1 MENTSTPTH
10 CPYCALQCGM
20 NITPL
25 PQGGVEVTER
35 PDFPVNRGALCGKG
49 RTAAQVLSPA
59 LRLTAPLVREGGRL
73 VEASWPRALDLIAER
88 LGATRERYGPDA
100 LGVFGGGGLTNEK
113 AYALGKFARVVL
125 GTSQID
131 YNGRFC
137 MSSAAAAGTKAF
149 GLDRGL
155 PFPLEDIPKT
165 GCVIL
170 VGSNLAETMP
180 PSLRFFTELRE
191 NGGTL
196 IVVDPRRTRTAEQ
209 ADLHLAPRPGT
220 DLALALG
227 LLHLVVA
234 EGRTDEEY
242 IRERTTGWE
251 EARAAAMAHWPEH
264 VERIT
269 GVSVPELREAVR
281 LFCAPET
288 AMVLTARGPE
298 QQSKG
303 TDTVGAWINLCLATG
318 RAGRPL
324 SGYGCLTGQ
333 GNGQGGRE
341 HGQKADQ
348 LPGYRKLDDPAARA
362 HVAGVWGV
370 DPDALPGPGRSAYE
384 LLDALGTDVRALLLM
399 GSNPV
404 VSAPRAAHVEQ
415 RLRSLDFLAVA
426 DVVLSETAELAD
438 VVLPVTQWA
447 EETGTTTS
455 LEGRVLLRR
464 QAVTPP
470 PGVHSDLYVLHEL
483 ADRLGV
489 EKGFPTDPEEVFEEL
504 RRASAGGPADY
515 SGITYR
521 RLAEENGVFWPCPE
535 DSTGAGATA
544 DGGAAA
550 PDGAADTAEGAG
562 TAGAEGRF
570 PGGTEPGTPVAVAGG
585 PEGVSEGAGAGTAQH
600 ASAAGTAGA
609 DGRTTA
615 DAGGGMAAGADGSVA
630 GAGGSLAVDGED
642 AALDVLPDDPAS
654 EAVPGLTPLAPPA
667 PLPGHPTT
675 GTEAASEARLVR
687 TVPRVVGGHPG
698 TPRLFLDRFATPDGR
713 ARFVPVFHRATAE
726 EPDSEYPLLLTTG
739 RVVSQYQSGAQTR
752 RVAELNAAAPGPF
765 VELHPR
771 LAARLGAADGD
782 PVAVVS
788 RRGRAVAPA
797 RITPAIRPDTVFM
810 PFHWPGEGR
819 ANTLTNPALDPTSRM
834 PEFKSCAVRVE
845 VLGPGE

>member
-1 MENTSTPTH
+1 MPNSATPTH

-20 NITPL
+20 NLTPVE
-25 PQGGVEVTER
+25 GGTVEVSER
-35 PDFPVNRGALCGKG
+35 ADFPVNRGALCGKG
-49 RTAAQVLSPA
+49 RTAPAVLSSRV
-59 LRLTAPLVREGGRL
+59 RLTSPLVRSGGTL
-73 VEASWPRALDLIAER
+73 VPASWDEALDRIASELSR
-88 LGATRERYGPDA
+88 TRAEHGPDA
-100 LGVFGGGGLTNEK
+100 CGVFGGGGLTNEK
-113 AYALGKFARVVL
+113 AYTLGKFARVVL

-137 MSSAAAAGTKAF
+137 MSSAAAGGIKAF

-155 PFPLEDIPKT
+155 PFPLEDIPRT

-196 IVVDPRRTRTAEQ
+196 IVIDPRRTKTAEQ

-234 EGRTDEEY
+234 EGRVDEEY
-242 IRERTTGWE
+242 VRERTAGWE
-251 EARAAAMAHWPEH
+251 EARAAAMAHWPEY

-269 GVSVPELREAVR
+269 GVSVPELRQTVR
-281 LFCAPET
+281 MFCEPES

-348 LPGYRKLDDPAARA
+348 LPGYRKLDDPAARR
-362 HVAGVWGV
+362 HVAEVWGV
-370 DPDALPGPGRSAYE
+370 DPDSLPGPGRSAYE
-384 LLDALGTDVRALLLM
+384 LLDALGSDIKSLLLM

-404 VSAPRAAHVEQ
+404 VSAPHAAHIEE
-415 RLRSLDFLAVA
+415 RIKSLGFLAVC
-426 DVVLSETAELAD
+426 DVVLSETAALAD

-447 EETGTTTS
+447 EETGTTTN
-455 LEGRVLLRR
+455 LEGRVLLRQR
-464 QAVTPP
+464 AITPP
-470 PGVHSDLYVLHEL
+470 EGVRSDLEVMREL

-504 RRASAGGPADY
+504 RRASAGGAADY

-521 RLAEENGVFWPCPE
+521 RLAEENGVFWPCP
-535 DSTGAGATA
+535 
-544 DGGAAA
+544 A
-550 PDGAADTAEGAG
+550 PDAQG
-562 TAGAEGRF
+562 TGS
-570 PGGTEPGTPVAVAGG
+570 
-585 PEGVSEGAGAGTAQH
+585 PEA
-600 ASAAGTAGA
+600 
-609 DGRTTA
+609 
-615 DAGGGMAAGADGSVA
+615 
-630 GAGGSLAVDGED
+630 
-642 AALDVLPDDPAS
+642 
-654 EAVPGLTPLAPPA
+654 
-667 PLPGHPTT
+667 
-675 GTEAASEARLVR
+675 
-687 TVPRVVGGHPG
+687 HPG

-713 ARFVPVFHRATAE
+713 ARFVPVSHRAAAE
-726 EPDSEYPLLLTTG
+726 EPDAEYPVLLTTG
-739 RVVSQYQSGAQTR
+739 RVVAQYQSGAQTR
-752 RVAELNAAAPGPF
+752 RVDELNAAAPGPF

-771 LAARLGAADGD
+771 LAERLGAAEGD

-797 RITPAIRPDTVFM
+797 RITTAIRPDTVFM
-810 PFHWPGEGR
+810 PFHWYGEGR

-834 PEFKSCAVRVE
+834 PEFKTCAVRLETV
-845 VLGPGE
+845 GS

>member
-1 MENTSTPTH
+1 MHTPGTATATH

-20 NITPL
+20 KLRPTPEGAD
-25 PQGGVEVTER
+25 PAAVEER
-35 PDFPVNRGALCGKG
+35 ADFPVNRGALCGKG
-49 RTAAQVLSPA
+49 RTAPAVLSSRV
-59 LRLTAPLVREGGRL
+59 RLTEPLVRTHAGQLEPATW
-73 VEASWPRALDLIAER
+73 EEALDAVAAGLA
-88 LGATRERYGPDA
+88 GTRRTHGPDA
-100 LGVFGGGGLTNEK
+100 VGVFGGGGLTNEK
-113 AYALGKFARVVL
+113 AYALGKFARVAL

-137 MSSAAAAGTKAF
+137 MSSAAAAHQRAF

-155 PFPLEDIPKT
+155 PFPLEDVPRT
-165 GCVIL
+165 GCVVL

-180 PSLRFFTELRE
+180 PALRYLTELKA

-234 EGRTDEEY
+234 EGHTDEEF
-242 IRERTTGWE
+242 IAARTTGWE
-251 EARAAAMAHWPEH
+251 EARAAAMAHWPEL

-269 GVSVPELREAVR
+269 GVPVPKLREAVS
-281 LFCAPET
+281 LFCTPSS

-348 LPGYRKLDDPAARA
+348 LPGYRKLADPAARA
-362 HVAGVWGV
+362 HVAGVWGI
-370 DPDALPGPGRSAYE
+370 DPDSLPGPGRSAYE

-404 VSAPRAAHVEQ
+404 VSAPRAAHVEE
-415 RLRSLDFLAVA
+415 RIRALDFLAVA
-426 DVVLSETAELAD
+426 DVVLSETAALAD

-447 EETGTTTS
+447 EETGTTTN

-464 QAVTPP
+464 RALTPP
-470 PGVHSDLYVLHEL
+470 PGVRSDLEVLHGL
-483 ADRLGV
+483 AARLGV
-489 EKGFPTDPEEVFEEL
+489 EKGFPTAPEEVFEEL

-515 SGITYR
+515 SGISYAR
-521 RLAEENGVFWPCPE
+521 IESEQGVFWPCPE
-535 DSTGAGATA
+535 GSAG
-544 DGGAAA
+544 
-550 PDGAADTAEGAG
+550 
-562 TAGAEGRF
+562 
-570 PGGTEPGTPVAVAGG
+570 
-585 PEGVSEGAGAGTAQH
+585 Q
-600 ASAAGTAGA
+600 
-609 DGRTTA
+609 
-615 DAGGGMAAGADGSVA
+615 
-630 GAGGSLAVDGED
+630 
-642 AALDVLPDDPAS
+642 
-654 EAVPGLTPLAPPA
+654 
-667 PLPGHPTT
+667 
-675 GTEAASEARLVR
+675 
-687 TVPRVVGGHPG
+687 
-698 TPRLFLDRFATPDGR
+698 PRLFLERFATDDGR
-713 ARFVPVFHRATAE
+713 ARFVPVSHRDAAE
-726 EPDSEYPLLLTTG
+726 VPDAAYPFLLTTG
-739 RVVSQYQSGAQTR
+739 RVVAQYQSGAQTR
-752 RVAELNAAAPGPF
+752 RVDELNAAAPGAF

-771 LAARLGAADGD
+771 LAARIGVADGD
-782 PVAVVS
+782 PLAVTS

-797 RITPAIRPDTVFM
+797 RITDAIRADTVFM

-819 ANTLTNPALDPTSRM
+819 ANTLTNPALDPVSRM
-834 PEFKSCAVRVE
+834 PEFKVCAVRVE
-845 VLGPGE
+845 PVR

>member
-1 MENTSTPTH
+1 MDTTSTPTH

-20 NITPL
+20 NLTPA
-25 PQGGVEVTER
+25 PTGGVEVSER
-35 PDFPVNRGALCGKG
+35 ADFPVNRGALCGKG
-49 RTAAQVLSPA
+49 RTAPAVLSSSV
-59 LRLTAPLVREGGRL
+59 RLTSPLVRSAEGAL
-73 VEASWPRALDLIAER
+73 VPATWEEALDRVAAGLSSAR
-88 LGATRERYGPDA
+88 SAYGPDA
-100 LGVFGGGGLTNEK
+100 CGVFGGGGLTNEK
-113 AYALGKFARVVL
+113 AYTLGKFARVVL
-125 GTSQID
+125 RTSQID

-180 PSLRFFTELRE
+180 PALRYFAELRE

-196 IVVDPRRTRTAEQ
+196 IVVDPRRTKTAEQ

-234 EGRTDEEY
+234 EGRTDEAY
-242 IRERTTGWE
+242 IRERTAGWE
-251 EARAAAMAHWPEH
+251 DARAAAMAHWPEH

-269 GVSVPELREAVR
+269 GVPVPQLREVVR
-281 LFCAPET
+281 LFCDPEA

-348 LPGYRKLDDPAARA
+348 LPGYRKLTDPAARR
-362 HVAGVWGV
+362 HVAEVWGV
-370 DPDALPGPGRSAYE
+370 DPDSLPGPGRSAYE
-384 LLDALGTDVRALLLM
+384 LLDALGSDIRALLLM

-404 VSAPRAAHVEQ
+404 VSAPRAAHVEE
-415 RLRSLDFLAVA
+415 RLKSLDFLAVC
-426 DVVLSETAELAD
+426 DVVLSETAALAD

-464 QAVTPP
+464 QALTPP
-470 PGVHSDLYVLHEL
+470 DGVRSDLEVLHGL

-521 RLAEENGVFWPCPE
+521 RLAEENGVFWPCP
-535 DSTGAGATA
+535 AGH
-544 DGGAAA
+544 
-550 PDGAADTAEGAG
+550 AEG
-562 TAGAEGRF
+562 
-570 PGGTEPGTPVAVAGG
+570 
-585 PEGVSEGAGAGTAQH
+585 
-600 ASAAGTAGA
+600 
-609 DGRTTA
+609 
-615 DAGGGMAAGADGSVA
+615 
-630 GAGGSLAVDGED
+630 GED
-642 AALDVLPDDPAS
+642 AVWPA
-654 EAVPGLTPLAPPA
+654 
-667 PLPGHPTT
+667 
-675 GTEAASEARLVR
+675 AA
-687 TVPRVVGGHPG
+687 HPG
-698 TPRLFLDRFATPDGR
+698 SPRLFLDRFATEDGR
-713 ARFVPVFHRATAE
+713 ARFVAVTHRALAE
-726 EPDSEYPLLLTTG
+726 EPDDEYPLLLTTG
-739 RVVSQYQSGAQTR
+739 RVVAQYQSGAQTR

-782 PVAVVS
+782 PVAVIS

-797 RITPAIRPDTVFM
+797 RVTTAIRPDTVFM

-834 PEFKSCAVRVE
+834 PEFKACAVRVE
-845 VLGPGE
+845 TVRP

>member
-1 MENTSTPTH
+1 MQNTAAPTPTH

-20 NITPL
+20 NLTPAAD
-25 PQGGVEVTER
+25 GTVEVSER
-35 PDFPVNRGALCGKG
+35 ADFPVNRGALCGKG
-49 RTAAQVLSPA
+49 RTAPAVLSSGV
-59 LRLTAPLVREGGRL
+59 RLTSPLVRSGDGVLVPAGWDEALGRIAGNL
-73 VEASWPRALDLIAER
+73 ARTRAEY
-88 LGATRERYGPDA
+88 GADA

-155 PFPLEDIPKT
+155 PFPLEDIPRT

-170 VGSNLAETMP
+170 VGSNPAETMP
-180 PSLRFFTELRE
+180 PSLRYFTELRE

-227 LLHLVVA
+227 MLHLVVA
-234 EGRTDEEY
+234 EGRVDAEY
-242 IRERTTGWE
+242 VEERTAGWE
-251 EARAAAMAHWPEH
+251 EARAAAMAHWPEY

-281 LFCAPET
+281 LFCAPDA

-298 QQSKG
+298 QQAKG

-348 LPGYRKLDDPAARA
+348 LPGYRKLTDPAARR

-370 DPDALPGPGRSAYE
+370 DPDSLPGPGRSAYE
-384 LLDALGTDVRALLLM
+384 LLDALGTDIRSLLVM

-404 VSAPRAAHVEQ
+404 VSAPRAAHVEG
-415 RLRSLDFLAVA
+415 RLRSLDFLAVC
-426 DVVLSETAELAD
+426 DVVLSETAALAD

-464 QAVTPP
+464 RAITPP
-470 PGVHSDLYVLHEL
+470 DGVRSDLEVLHGL
-483 ADRLGV
+483 AGRLGV
-489 EKGFPTDPEEVFEEL
+489 EKGFPTEPEEVFEEL

-515 SGITYR
+515 SGIDYR
-521 RLAEENGVFWPCPE
+521 RLAEEDGVFWPCPAPVE
-535 DSTGAGATA
+535 TDDGDRTTGTGRTAAGAYASTRPP
-544 DGGAAA
+544 GTTG
-550 PDGAADTAEGAG
+550 TVRTAG
-562 TAGAEGRF
+562 TAETDR
-570 PGGTEPGTPVAVAGG
+570 T
-585 PEGVSEGAGAGTAQH
+585 AGTTRTDRTT
-600 ASAAGTAGA
+600 AATGTHRTTATDRTTGTAEVDRTTGTTKADRTTETAGTTGADPTAGA
-609 DGRTTA
+609 ATT
-615 DAGGGMAAGADGSVA
+615 
-630 GAGGSLAVDGED
+630 
-642 AALDVLPDDPAS
+642 
-654 EAVPGLTPLAPPA
+654 PA
-667 PLPGHPTT
+667 P
-675 GTEAASEARLVR
+675 
-687 TVPRVVGGHPG
+687 HPG
-698 TPRLFLDRFATPDGR
+698 TPRLFLDRFATGDGR
-713 ARFVPVFHRATAE
+713 ARFVSVSYRPSAE
-726 EPDSEYPLLLTTG
+726 EPDDEYPVLLTTG
-739 RVVSQYQSGAQTR
+739 RVVAQYQSGAQTR
-752 RVAELNAAAPGPF
+752 RVEELNAAAPGPF

-771 LAARLGAADGD
+771 LAARLGAAEGD

-797 RITPAIRPDTVFM
+797 RITSGIRPDTVFM

-834 PEFKSCAVRVE
+834 PEFKVCAVRVE
-845 VLGPGE
+845 AVAGP

>member
-1 MENTSTPTH
+1 MQNTATPTH

-20 NITPL
+20 NLTPT
-25 PQGGVEVTER
+25 PDGTVEVSER
-35 PDFPVNRGALCGKG
+35 ADFPVNRGALCGKG
-49 RTAAQVLSPA
+49 RTAPAVLA
-59 LRLTAPLVREGGRL
+59 RNVRLTSPLVRDEGGAL
-73 VEASWPRALDLIAER
+73 VPASWDEALDRIAGELR
-88 LGATRERYGPDA
+88 RTREAHGPDA
-100 LGVFGGGGLTNEK
+100 VGVFGGGGLTNEK
-113 AYALGKFARVVL
+113 AYTLGKFARVVL

-137 MSSAAAAGTKAF
+137 MSSAAAAGIKAF

-155 PFPLEDIPKT
+155 PFPLEDIPKS

-180 PSLRFFTELRE
+180 PSLRFFTELKE

-196 IVVDPRRTRTAEQ
+196 IVIDPRRTRTAEQ

-227 LLHLVVA
+227 LLHLVIA
-234 EGRTDEEY
+234 EGRVDEEY
-242 IRERTTGWE
+242 VGERTSGWE
-251 EARAAAMAHWPEH
+251 DARAAAMAHWPEY

-269 GVSVPELREAVR
+269 GVSVPELRETVR
-281 LFCAPET
+281 LFCEPES

-362 HVAGVWGV
+362 HVAEVWGV
-370 DPDALPGPGRSAYE
+370 GPDSLPGPGRSAYE
-384 LLDALGTDVRALLLM
+384 LLDALGTDIRSLLLM
-399 GSNPV
+399 ASNPV
-404 VSAPRAAHVEQ
+404 VSAPRAAHIEE
-415 RLRSLDFLAVA
+415 RIRSLDFLAVC
-426 DVVLSETAELAD
+426 DVVLSETAALAD

-447 EETGTTTS
+447 EETGTTTN

-464 QAVTPP
+464 RAISPP
-470 PGVHSDLYVLHEL
+470 DGVRSDLEVLHEL
-483 ADRLGV
+483 AARLGV

-521 RLAEENGVFWPCPE
+521 RLAEENGVFWPCP
-535 DSTGAGATA
+535 
-544 DGGAAA
+544 
-550 PDGAADTAEGAG
+550 
-562 TAGAEGRF
+562 
-570 PGGTEPGTPVAVAGG
+570 AV
-585 PEGVSEGAGAGTAQH
+585 EE
-600 ASAAGTAGA
+600 
-609 DGRTTA
+609 
-615 DAGGGMAAGADGSVA
+615 
-630 GAGGSLAVDGED
+630 AVEQAVEEGED
-642 AALDVLPDDPAS
+642 ALLDAPLPDDPAR
-654 EAVPGLTPLAPPA
+654 ETPAARTPGA
-667 PLPGHPTT
+667 
-675 GTEAASEARLVR
+675 
-687 TVPRVVGGHPG
+687 HPG

-713 ARFVPVFHRATAE
+713 ARFVPVSHRAIAE
-726 EPDSEYPLLLTTG
+726 EPDDEYPVLLTTG
-739 RVVSQYQSGAQTR
+739 RVVAQYQSGAQTR

-765 VELHPR
+765 VEIHPR
-771 LAARLGAADGD
+771 LAARLGASEGD

-797 RITPAIRPDTVFM
+797 RITTAIRPDTVFM

-834 PEFKSCAVRVE
+834 PEFKACAVRLETVGRE
-845 VLGPGE
+845 RAG